1 MWCFNASCSEE
12 KEVIMVFPLLLRGA
26 AALAARKGG
35 KEVAKRAPT
44 RSEKFMGMVDEVA
57 PKRLADDT
65 VKTGG
70 RSVVNPPT
78 PRGMSAPMKG
88 ALIGAGALGAGA
100 ALMSGDDEK
109 KGPSAAAKA
118 KGRVRPDETP
128 KAAEKSATRIAF
140 EKEFRRARDRGETT
154 FTFRGE
160 TFHSRMAGETKE
172 QHQKRMGKARALVE
186 ASKPQPLAKG
196 GKRK

>member
-1 MWCFNASCSEE
+1 
-12 KEVIMVFPLLLRGA
+12 MVFPLLLRGA

-35 KEVAKRAPT
+35 KEIAKRAPT

-57 PKRLADDT
+57 PKRLADET
-65 VKTGG
+65 IKTGG

-78 PRGMSAPMKG
+78 PKGMSAPAKG
-88 ALIGAGALGAGA
+88 ALVGAAALGAGA
-100 ALMSGDDEK
+100 ALMSGDEEK

-128 KAAEKSATRIAF
+128 KAVEKSATRREF
-140 EKEFRRARDRGETT
+140 EKEFRRARDMGETT

-160 TFHSRMAGETKE
+160 TYNSRMDGETKE
-172 QHQKRMGKARALVE
+172 QHQKRMEKARALTE
-186 ASKPQPLAKG
+186 DTKPKPLAKG
-196 GKRK
+196 GMVKKRK